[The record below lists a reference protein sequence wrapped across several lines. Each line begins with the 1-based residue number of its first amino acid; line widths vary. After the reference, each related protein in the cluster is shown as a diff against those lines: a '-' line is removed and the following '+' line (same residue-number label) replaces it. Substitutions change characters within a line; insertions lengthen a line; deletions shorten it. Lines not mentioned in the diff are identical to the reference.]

1 MVRVIL
7 ETHPDAARE
16 KGLDG
21 WLPLQWALA
30 RQHPG
35 AVVLAILEARGQQE
49 IVCIGY
55 LHVVDRIACIGYL
68 HVVDRIVCI
77 GYFAR
82 SNYD

>member
-1 MVRVIL
+1 MTIGKHWRDTFRGCL
-7 ETHPDAARE
+7 NYDA
-16 KGLDG
+16 DM
-21 WLPLQWALA
+21 LQWKLA
-30 RQHPG
+30 PNW
-35 AVVLAILEARGQQE
+35 